1 MAQRNDQAEKKR
13 VLFDGEEIEGLVSV
27 SEIALE
33 KGTIDVPEGDR
44 IRRIQNGVSQMPE
57 VELTYKIR
65 RDGAAMEFFRQYYVE
80 NQSKDVIIIRVNA
93 AGDEF
98 ARTLLQ
104 DCECSRYVEPAYD
117 AASPTYAQV
126 SVRLLP
132 WEVTPLDPA

>member
-1 MAQRNDQAEKKR
+1 MSQRNDQSEKKR

-27 SEIALE
+27 SEVPLE

-44 IRRIQNGVSQMPE
+44 IRRIQNGVSTMPE

-65 RDGAAMEFFRQYYVE
+65 KDGASLEFFRNYYME
-80 NQSKDVIIIRVNA
+80 NQVKDIIIIRTDATGN
-93 AGDEF
+93 EF

-104 DCECSRYVEPAYD
+104 DCECSRYVEPAFD

-126 SVRLLP
+126 SVRILP